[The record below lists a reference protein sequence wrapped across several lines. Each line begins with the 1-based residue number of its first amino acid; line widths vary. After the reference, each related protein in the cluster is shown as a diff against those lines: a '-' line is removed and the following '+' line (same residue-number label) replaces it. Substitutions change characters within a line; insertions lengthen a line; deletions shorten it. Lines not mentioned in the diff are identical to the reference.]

1 MPTHEVLNQ
10 PPELGAYDVYRS
22 DPVLPDAIARE
33 GAAWADDQLAEH
45 GRIVGQPDVREWG
58 RLANTNLPILHTH
71 DQFGYRSDQIEFH
84 PAWHSLM
91 ELSVRNGVHSLHREP
106 DARQGSHV
114 ARAALMYLDS
124 QMEQGHG
131 CPISMTSS
139 VIATLRLQPEV
150 AEELETLLTSR
161 QYDASF
167 APAADKTGI
176 LLGMGLTEKQG
187 GSDVRANTTTA
198 EPVGTGGPGGEY
210 MLTGHKWFTSAP
222 MCDGFAVLAQAPG
235 GLSCFYLPR
244 WTPDGQVNQFH
255 ILRLK
260 DKLGNRSNASGE
272 IEFDRAW
279 ARMVG
284 EEGRGVKTII
294 AMVNGTRLDCTIGS
308 AAIMRQAVTQA
319 AHHVTHRSAFD
330 SLLIDKPLM
339 RAVIA
344 DLEIEVEAATLMM
357 VRLAATFDR
366 AETDEASAL
375 LQRIMTPVAKYWT
388 TKRCS
393 AVVSEALECLGGNG
407 YVEESMMPRL
417 FRESPLNAIWEGSG
431 NVIALDLMRVMTR
444 DPDAVEAFVTELDT
458 SLGADRRLDDAIDH
472 LKTTLASDVPESEI
486 RRVVEE
492 MALVLQASLVVRH
505 GTSELADAYL
515 ATRIGGDWG
524 RTFGTIPGGLA
535 IESLVEAAVAT

>member
-10 PPELGAYDVYRS
+10 PPELGAYDLYRT
-22 DPVLPDAIARE
+22 DPVLADAVNRE
-33 GAAWADDQLAEH
+33 GAGWAEEQLSEH
-45 GRIVGQPDVREWG
+45 GRAVGQLEVREWG
-58 RLANTNLPILHTH
+58 RLANVNTPILHTH
-71 DQFGYRSDQIEFH
+71 DQFGHRSDFIEFH

-91 ELSVRNGVHSLHREP
+91 ELSIRHGVHSLHREP
-106 DARQGSHV
+106 DARTGSHV

-139 VIATLRLQPEV
+139 VTATLKAQPEI
-150 AEELETLLTSR
+150 AKELEPLLLSR
-161 QYDASF
+161 QYDSSF
-167 APAADKTGI
+167 APASDKTGI

-198 EPVGTGGPGGEY
+198 SPIGASGPGSEY
-210 MLTGHKWFTSAP
+210 VITGHKWFTSAP

-244 WTPDGQVNQFH
+244 WTPDGQTNHFH
-255 ILRLK
+255 IQRLK

-272 IEFDRAW
+272 IEFDMAW

-284 EEGRGVKTII
+284 EEGRGVKAII

-308 AAIMRQAVTQA
+308 TAIMRQAVTQA
-319 AHHVTHRSAFD
+319 THHITHRSAFD

-357 VRLAATFDR
+357 MRLAATFDQ
-366 AETDEASAL
+366 ADSDAHATL
-375 LQRIMTPVAKYWT
+375 LQRILTPVAKYWT

-393 AVVSEALECLGGNG
+393 AVVYEALECFGGNG

-444 DPDAVEAFVTELDT
+444 DPDAVDAFVTELEGSIHTDK
-458 SLGADRRLDDAIDH
+458 RLDDAIGR
-472 LKTTLASDVPESEI
+472 LKTTLTSDVPEGQV
-486 RRVVEE
+486 RRVAEE
-492 MALVLQASLVVRH
+492 MALVLQGSLVVRH
-505 GTSELADAYL
+505 GSPELADAFL
-515 ATRIGGDWG
+515 ATRIEGDWG
-524 RTFGTIPGGLA
+524 ATFGTIPGSVA
-535 IESLVEAAVAT
+535 INRLIDAAVVA